1 MIHDF
6 ATVPRYDEP
15 LVTINKTSST
25 NTNSPIQ
32 LRWLLVVVFLCSIIW
47 FSFFHHNS
55 PESELIPG
63 HAASIEYQEELD
75 VLSQDEYKE
84 NHGEFSQVASS
95 FDRLTDVVK
104 KNEVK
109 TFAPAENRVTERV
122 SKGRDNSVTSK
133 RSSSVVADAPVDA
146 EYGFYDRLRTS
157 QWAVPVQ
164 RGTYVSGELSSRKK
178 AVYKLQAASFRHNAD
193 ARRLVRRLVKLGLAA
208 SMQASISTDGAEWYQ
223 VSVGPFTNVSKMNK
237 AQNVLVSLNMMPL
250 KKRI

>member
-15 LVTINKTSST
+15 LVTVNKASST
-25 NTNSPIQ
+25 TINSPIQ

-55 PESELIPG
+55 PESELIPD
-63 HAASIEYQEELD
+63 HAASIEYQEEMD
-75 VLSQDEYKE
+75 VQSQSEYKE
-84 NHGEFSQVASS
+84 SHDEFSQVTTS
-95 FDRLTDVVK
+95 FGRETDVVK
-104 KNEVK
+104 VEIVK
-109 TFAPAENRVTERV
+109 
-122 SKGRDNSVTSK
+122 RDESNPTQEPQNNTASSTH
-133 RSSSVVADAPVDA
+133 SSSVVTELPVDP

-178 AVYKLQAASFRHNAD
+178 AVYKLQAASFRHNED
-193 ARRLVRRLVKLGLAA
+193 ARRLVRRLIKLGLAA
-208 SMQASISTDGAEWYQ
+208 SMQSSISTDGSEWYQ